1 MKKCGQAL
9 SVLRSSIQRDFIDH
23 IKLVESPKGVGEI
36 LEKLFAKRSVAQF
49 QMLENELADTTQGNM
64 SILQYFHKVRASVL
78 KYQN

>member
-1 MKKCGQAL
+1 M
-9 SVLRSSIQRDFIDH
+9 
-23 IKLVESPKGVGEI
+23 ESPKGVGEI